1 MHSHLKSWLL
11 LSFLPGL
18 GPSSLNRLRIEF
30 GSATSILDQQSKEL
44 AAYGVRQNSLRVLN
58 EWRKCP
64 VEHFLSD
71 KLEQAEAWAEL
82 AGHHLISIE
91 CPGYPCLL
99 KEIHDPPPVLYLRG
113 DPEVLQQ
120 HQVAIVGSRNASIS
134 GCENAYGFA
143 KQLSLNGW
151 VPTSG
156 LAIGIDGQ
164 AHLGALDGLGLTIA
178 VMATGVDS
186 VYPRRHCSLAERII
200 AGGGAVLSEFPLGT
214 APRAQL
220 FPRRNRIISGL
231 SMATLVV
238 EASPNSGSLITAKQ
252 ALNQGREVFA
262 IPGSIHS
269 PMSKGCHE
277 LIRQG
282 AKLVEQVDHIF
293 EELGPQISLPIES
306 CSQTGGETDSLLSSL
321 TPFEKRLV
329 SFTGFEPTSVDQLVQ
344 RSGHSAEEV
353 ISRMLEL
360 ELKGLVRSVPG
371 GYQR

>member
-1 MHSHLKSWLL
+1 MLSRLKSWLL
-11 LSFLPGL
+11 LSLLPQL
-18 GPSSLNRLRIEF
+18 GPSTLNRLRLEF
-30 GSATSILDQQSKEL
+30 GGAEAILDQQPETL
-44 AAYGVRQNSLRVLN
+44 AAFGIRQQSIRGLN
-58 EWRKCP
+58 EWHRCP
-64 VEHFLSD
+64 SEHPISV
-71 KLEQAEAWAEL
+71 KLEQAEIWAQSSF
-82 AGHHLISIE
+82 HHLVSIE
-91 CPGYPCLL
+91 CPEYPSLL

-113 DPEVLQQ
+113 DPEVLKQ

-164 AHLGALDGLGLTIA
+164 AHQGALDGLGLTIA
-178 VMATGVDS
+178 VMATGVDTI
-186 VYPRRHCSLAERII
+186 YPRRHYSLAERIVSE
-200 AGGGAVLSEFPLGT
+200 GGAVVSEFPLGT
-214 APRAQL
+214 APRAQF

-269 PMSKGCHE
+269 PVSKGCHE

-293 EELGPQISLPIES
+293 EELGPQMSS
-306 CSQTGGETDSLLSSL
+306 VETSSGQADQDADSLFSSL
-321 TPFEKRLV
+321 VQFEKQLI

-344 RSGHSAEEV
+344 RSSRSAEDV
-353 ISRMLEL
+353 ISTMLEL